1 VLITLD
7 TNLLIKTKLD
17 AHQFVSLKLIQEKE
31 YDILR
36 EYLSET
42 SQSHQFLSEIPEL
55 VTMGYLLS
63 FRKEAYD
70 FNNLQIADNFIK
82 LISGNDL
89 FQELV
94 MNYPKSVVRPDGN
107 TDYLLTDLPKAKNIY
122 TKLVQNNK
130 MLHEH
135 ILSCLKQEIDDKES
149 NDSMK
154 FMKRLPKWISDKSW
168 ETYNEQVR
176 DLQSVNGSSNFGYG
190 TTIE

>member
-1 VLITLD
+1 MLITLD